1 MCTNQIVDFL
11 FNKLSYYF
19 LKQFYYYCD
28 SIIIAS
34 RLKNYY
40 LLLLISILFSD
51 CLFAQD
57 YEEVA
62 IDSIL
67 SIQLPVDNY
76 NYIEN
81 DSLDGI
87 KRFVTHG
94 TFEDITYSVYKIT
107 SEELICLENR
117 QQLQEHYQ
125 EINDYLLDGENQQ
138 RVKYNSAFIDNGVY
152 QGVLEYNDIDPIDEV
167 LYNNDYRFIQIKETM
182 YQISLFQPA
191 KSLDKSIADEFFN
204 SIQVNEAFTGN
215 NQYTNCVG
223 DLNIFNKDSGM
234 PSAYD
239 LGYMMGGF
247 ICFTLI
253 IGLVILVIVLIVR
266 KNNKKN
272 QEQWDRYNE

>member
-1 MCTNQIVDFL
+1 MKN
-11 FNKLSYYF
+11 YF
-19 LKQFYYYCD
+19 L
-28 SIIIAS
+28 
-34 RLKNYY
+34 
-40 LLLLISILFSD
+40 LLFISTFFSN

-57 YEEVA
+57 YEQVA

-87 KRFVTHG
+87 KRLVTHG

-107 SEELICLENR
+107 SEEFICLENR
-117 QQLQEHYQ
+117 QQLKEHYQ
-125 EINDYLLDGENQQ
+125 EVNDYLLDGENQQ

-191 KSLDKSIADEFFN
+191 RSLDKSIADDFFN
-204 SIQVNEAFTGN
+204 SIQINEAYTGK

-223 DLNIFNKDSGM
+223 DLSLFNQDSEM
-234 PSAYD
+234 SSAYN

-247 ICFTLI
+247 ICFALV
-253 IGLVILVIVLIVR
+253 IGLVILVIYLVIR
-266 KNNKKN
+266 KSKKQS